1 MIDSN
6 NREPF
11 YYQLAKEIENKI
23 DSGELKKG
31 EKITS
36 ERELCVKYN
45 VSRITVRNAI
55 NELEKKG
62 KLEKIQGKGT
72 FVLGKNIVQNLGN
85 VYSFSKEMEKQGK
98 ITSTKLLVQKLI
110 KVDFKLADQLGVH
123 EGSEVVYLERL
134 RIADDLPIM
143 LEKTYFDY
151 KKYPFMLT
159 LDLKTKS
166 LYKTL
171 ETEFG
176 ITINKAVERF
186 KACLLSTEEC
196 NALNCH
202 KGQYGLLVKRTSYIK
217 ENIVCFSTIVSK
229 GDIYEFTVKLES

>member
-6 NREPF
+6 NKVPF
-11 YYQLAKEIENKI
+11 YYQLAKEIEEKI
-23 DSGELKKG
+23 EKGEWKKG

-36 ERELCVKYN
+36 ERELCEQYK

-98 ITSTKLLVQKLI
+98 ITSTRLLVQKLV
-110 KVDFKLADQLGVH
+110 KADYKIASQLNIDD
-123 EGSEVVYLERL
+123 GSEVVYLERL

-143 LEKTYFDY
+143 LEKTYFDFS
-151 KKYPFMLT
+151 KYPFMLT
-159 LDLKTKS
+159 IDLKTKS
-166 LYKTL
+166 LYKSL
-171 ETEFG
+171 ENDFG
-176 ITINKAVERF
+176 IIINKAVERF
-186 KACLLSTEEC
+186 KACSLTAEEC

-202 KGQYGLLVKRTSYIK
+202 KGQYGLLVKRTSYSK
-217 ENIVCFSTIVSK
+217 DNIVCYSTIVSK

>member
-6 NREPF
+6 NKVPF
-11 YYQLAKEIENKI
+11 YYQLAKEIEEKI
-23 DSGELKKG
+23 DNGEWKKG

-36 ERELCVKYN
+36 ERELCEQYK

-98 ITSTKLLVQKLI
+98 ITSTRLLVQKLI
-110 KVDFKLADQLGVH
+110 KADYKIASQLNID

-143 LEKTYFDY
+143 LEKTYFDFS
-151 KKYPFMLT
+151 KYPFMLT
-159 LDLKTKS
+159 IDLKTKS
-166 LYKTL
+166 LYKSL
-171 ETEFG
+171 ENDFG
-176 ITINKAVERF
+176 IIINKAVERF
-186 KACLLSTEEC
+186 KACSLTAEEC

-202 KGQYGLLVKRTSYIK
+202 KGQYGLLVKRTSYSK
-217 ENIVCFSTIVSK
+217 DNIVCYSTIVSK